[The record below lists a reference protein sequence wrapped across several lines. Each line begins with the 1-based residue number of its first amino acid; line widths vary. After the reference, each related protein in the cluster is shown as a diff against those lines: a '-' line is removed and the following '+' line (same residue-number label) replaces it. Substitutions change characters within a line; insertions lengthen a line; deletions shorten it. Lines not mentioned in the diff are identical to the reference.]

1 MNKYLELVKNV
12 GITLGLLIIA
22 TLTGGLFEHLDF
34 HIINIA
40 LVYILAIFL
49 TARYTKGYFYGI
61 LATILAFLSINYLFT
76 APYYSFKINDPSNI
90 VTVAIMT
97 FTATITSALTSKF
110 KQAAHVAHEK
120 EIESNA
126 LYQMISYL
134 TEAKNSEELAAT
146 CVNVI
151 SEIFECP
158 AGFILFSD
166 KNTNDL
172 SFIQRKNNADLIH
185 RKIDNPLAFK
195 QAFRYCQD
203 EYIAGEEFYDYP
215 VYSEEHLLAVLRIPC
230 ATAAELNRA
239 QSQLL
244 HSIVETISIV
254 LDRFQS
260 IEEQTH
266 IKEEARQ
273 ERYRSNL
280 LRAISH
286 DLRTPLSGI
295 LGTSEMIMDMSEET
309 DPRFDLAKNIY
320 DDAEWLRSLVENILS
335 LTKVQEGQLQV
346 KKQYEAIEEIIGAAL
361 AVHEKRMKGLRIK
374 VDMPDK
380 VIMVPMDARL
390 ITQVLVNLL
399 DNATKY
405 SSEGQEIKIT
415 VKEDEVNQ
423 MVEVAVLDEG
433 PGIKEKAL
441 PFLFQ
446 MFYTADNH
454 EKVAQKGVGLG
465 LSICQSIIE
474 AHNGHI
480 KAENRPEGGA
490 RFSFTLPLGD
500 DNHEKQ

>member
-1 MNKYLELVKNV
+1 MNKHLELVKNV

-90 VTVAIMT
+90 VTIAIMT

-110 KQAAHVAHEK
+110 KQAAHEAHEK
-120 EIESNA
+120 EVESNA
-126 LYQMISYL
+126 LYQMITYL
-134 TEAKNSEELAAT
+134 TEAKNSEELAST

-151 SEIFECP
+151 SEIFECS
-158 AGFILFSD
+158 AGFVLFNE
-166 KNTNDL
+166 KEPTEI
-172 SFIQRKNNADLIH
+172 SFVQRKNNSNLIH
-185 RKIDNPLAFK
+185 RKLDDPDSFK
-195 QAFRYCQD
+195 KSFENSNC
-203 EYIAGEEFYDYP
+203 EYIEGKEFFDYP
-215 VYSEEHLLAVLRIPC
+215 VYREERLLAVLRIPS
-230 ATAAELNRA
+230 AIANELNPT
-239 QSQLL
+239 QNKLL
-244 HSIVETISIV
+244 HSVIETISIV

-295 LGTSEMIMDMSEET
+295 LGTSEMIMDMSEDN

-335 LTKVQEGQLQV
+335 LTKVQEGKLQV

-361 AVHEKRMKGLRIK
+361 AVHEKRMKGLHIK
-374 VDMPDK
+374 VEIPDK

-405 SSEGQEIKIT
+405 SSVGQEIKIT
-415 VKEDEVNQ
+415 VEEDEVNQ

-441 PFLFQ
+441 PYLFQ

-500 DNHEKQ
+500 DKHEK